1 MLMQMALNDWSN
13 LENTDLEIRWKGT
26 GKMIQD
32 IEHWDLPWPYI
43 SQSERLA
50 SLLTLQL
57 VASSISDQSNVCV
70 CVCVRVCVCTRA
82 RARSPLNNR
91 TQAVTFSLLTCA
103 GS

>member
-57 VASSISDQSNVCV
+57 VASSISRAVFSGLLEMLPP
-70 CVCVRVCVCTRA
+70 RVE
-82 RARSPLNNR
+82 SPKNS
-91 TQAVTFSLLTCA
+91 Q
-103 GS
+103 

>member
-57 VASSISDQSNVCV
+57 VASSISDQSNVCAQLCKTPFFHADV
-70 CVCVRVCVCTRA
+70 SWLINLKSNFHRIKMNA
-82 RARSPLNNR
+82 FDS
-91 TQAVTFSLLTCA
+91 
-103 GS
+103 

>member
-1 MLMQMALNDWSN
+1 MQMALNDWSN
-13 LENTDLEIRWKGT
+13 LENTDLGIQWKGT
-26 GKMIQD
+26 GKVIQD
-32 IEHWDLPWPYI
+32 IERWDLPWPYI

-57 VASSISDQSNVCV
+57 VASSISDQSNVFVCV
-70 CVCVRVCVCTRA
+70 CVCVRG
-82 RARSPLNNR
+82 PLSNR